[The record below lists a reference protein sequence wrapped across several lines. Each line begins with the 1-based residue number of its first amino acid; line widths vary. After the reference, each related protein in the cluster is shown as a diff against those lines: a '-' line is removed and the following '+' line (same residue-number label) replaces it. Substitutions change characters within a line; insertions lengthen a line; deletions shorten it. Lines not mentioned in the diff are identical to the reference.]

1 MADYLQRIISGHKE
15 GTGKGIYSICSANM
29 YALEAAI
36 QQALADDS
44 PVLIEAT
51 SNQVDQFGG
60 YTGMTPEQF
69 ASFVYK
75 IAEQAG
81 LPSERIILGGDHL
94 GPNVW
99 QSERADEAM
108 GKAHDQIQAYV
119 SAGFTKIHLD
129 ASMRLGG
136 DPGET
141 GMPIEVELISKRAAE
156 MCQTAERAAD
166 KLSPGT
172 PRPCYIIGT
181 DVPTPGG
188 STDEEGVHV
197 TPVNEVRDT
206 IEANEREF
214 RQLGLEEVWD
224 RVLAVVVQPGI
235 EFGDNSVH
243 KYAKEKTSSLNSFIT
258 AHPQLVYEAHSTDY
272 QSEEALT
279 SMVEDHFAIL
289 KVGPWLTFTMRESI
303 FALAAISKELAG
315 NKSSGAVPYLPEV
328 LEKVMTEKP
337 QHWQKHYAGTAEE
350 QLFARKYSYSD
361 RIRYYWPDPAAK
373 NALTL
378 MLRNLGSKEIPDT
391 LLSQYLP
398 NQYEAVVSGTIRKKP
413 TELIRHRIMEVTGK
427 YARSC
432 GQGYPARQQ

>member
-1 MADYLQRIISGHKE
+1 MADNLQRIISGHKE

-60 YTGMTPEQF
+60 YIGMTPEQF
-69 ASFVYK
+69 STFVYN
-75 IAEQAG
+75 IAEKAG
-81 LPSERIILGGDHL
+81 LPRDRIILGGDHL

-99 QSERADEAM
+99 QNEAASEAM

-129 ASMRLGG
+129 ASMRLVD
-136 DPGET
+136 DPGHPGT
-141 GMPIEVELISKRAAE
+141 PLDVELIARRAAE

-166 KLSPGT
+166 KLSPGAQ
-172 PRPCYIIGT
+172 RPCYVIGT

-188 STDEEGVHV
+188 ATDDAGVHV
-197 TPVNEVRDT
+197 TPVNEVSDT
-206 IEANEREF
+206 IGANERVF
-214 RQLGLEEVWD
+214 KQLGLEQAWE
-224 RVLAVVVQPGI
+224 RVLAVVVQPGV
-235 EFGDNSVH
+235 EFGDSSVY
-243 KYAKEKTSSLNSFIT
+243 KYAKEKASGLSDLIA
-258 AHPQLVYEAHSTDY
+258 AHPQLVFEAHSTDY
-272 QSEEALT
+272 QTEAALT

-289 KVGPWLTFTMRESI
+289 KVGPWLTFAMREAV
-303 FALAAISKELAG
+303 FALDGIERELAG
-315 NKSSGAVPYLPEV
+315 PNSEGSLMHLPDV
-328 LEKVMTEKP
+328 MEKVMLEQP
-337 QHWQKHYAGTAEE
+337 QHWHKHYSGTPED
-350 QLFARKYSYSD
+350 QRLARKFSYSD
-361 RIRYYWPDPAAK
+361 RIRYYWPDPAVK
-373 NALTL
+373 DALHCL
-378 MLRNLGSKEIPDT
+378 LKNLGSREIPDT

-398 NQYEAVVSGTIRKKP
+398 NQYEAVVSGTIRKTP

-432 GQGYPARQQ
+432 GQGNPAQR